1 MCFIVKYTNMPSEN
15 DLSKLALITVLK
27 KCSPEVRSRMINYL
41 NPDGIKV
48 LSEAV
53 FNVLFN
59 DFPITKEQRRRLRKE
74 YSKDKEVLKEIAKK
88 NTSFK
93 RKRQLLK
100 QKGGFMGTLLGKV
113 NMHFIKLDNIINI
126 KSFFRFSWKSFSSIN
141 IWTQIISA
149 KKKSLSTS

>member
-1 MCFIVKYTNMPSEN
+1 MPSEN
-15 DLSKLALITVLK
+15 DLSKLALITALK
-27 KCSPEVRSRMINYL
+27 KCPPEARSRMINYL
-41 NPDGIKV
+41 NSDGIKV

-59 DFPITKEQRRRLRKE
+59 ETPITREQRRRLRKE

-113 NMHFIKLDNIINI
+113 NMYLIKLDNIINI
-126 KSFFRFSWKSFSSIN
+126 
-141 IWTQIISA
+141 
-149 KKKSLSTS
+149 

>member
-1 MCFIVKYTNMPSEN
+1 MPSEN
-15 DLSKLALITVLK
+15 DLSKLALITALK
-27 KCSPEVRSRMINYL
+27 KCPPEARGRMINYL
-41 NPDGIKV
+41 NSDGIKV

-59 DFPITKEQRRRLRKE
+59 ETPITREQRRRLRKE

-100 QKGGFMGTLLGKV
+100 QKGGFMGTLLGKSIDI
-113 NMHFIKLDNIINI
+113 FIKLDNILSI
-126 KSFFRFSWKSFSSIN
+126 KYFFRFSGKSFSTIN
-141 IWTQIISA
+141 IWT
-149 KKKSLSTS
+149 

>member
-1 MCFIVKYTNMPSEN
+1 MPSEN
-15 DLSKLALITVLK
+15 DLSKLALITALK
-27 KCSPEVRSRMINYL
+27 KCPPEARSRMINYL
-41 NPDGIKV
+41 NSDGIKV

-59 DFPITKEQRRRLRKE
+59 ETPITREQRRRLRKE

-100 QKGGFMGTLLGKV
+100 QKGGFMGTLLGKSIDI
-113 NMHFIKLDNIINI
+113 FIKLDNIISI
-126 KSFFRFSWKSFSSIN
+126 KYFFRFSDKSFSTIN
-141 IWTQIISA
+141 IWT
-149 KKKSLSTS
+149 

>member
-1 MCFIVKYTNMPSEN
+1 MPSEN
-15 DLSKLALITVLK
+15 DLSKLALITALK
-27 KCSPEVRSRMINYL
+27 KCPPEAGSRMINYL
-41 NPDGIKV
+41 NSDGIKV

-59 DFPITKEQRRRLRKE
+59 ETPITREQRRRLRKE

-100 QKGGFMGTLLGKV
+100 QKGGFMGTLLGKSIDI
-113 NMHFIKLDNIINI
+113 FIKLDNIISI
-126 KSFFRFSWKSFSSIN
+126 KYFFRFSDKSFSTIN
-141 IWTQIISA
+141 IWT
-149 KKKSLSTS
+149 

>member
-1 MCFIVKYTNMPSEN
+1 MPSEN

-59 DFPITKEQRRRLRKE
+59 LDDTPITKEQRRKLRKE
-74 YSKDKEVLKEIAKK
+74 YSKDKDVMKEIAKK

-100 QKGGFMGTLLGKV
+100 QKGGFMGTLLGRV
-113 NMHFIKLDNIINI
+113 NIYL
-126 KSFFRFSWKSFSSIN
+126 
-141 IWTQIISA
+141 
-149 KKKSLSTS
+149 

>member
-1 MCFIVKYTNMPSEN
+1 MPSEN
-15 DLSKLALITVLK
+15 DLSKLALITALK
-27 KCSPEVRSRMINYL
+27 KCPPEARSRMINYL
-41 NPDGIKV
+41 NSDGIKV

-59 DFPITKEQRRRLRKE
+59 ETPITREQRRRLRKE

-100 QKGGFMGTLLGKV
+100 QKGGFMGTLLGKSIDI
-113 NMHFIKLDNIINI
+113 FIKLDNIISI
-126 KSFFRFSWKSFSSIN
+126 KYFFRFSGKSFSTIN
-141 IWTQIISA
+141 IWT
-149 KKKSLSTS
+149 